1 MNKDMQTQST
11 EVTRSYD
18 PDEQL
23 FDALRQGDAYA
34 LTEVVQKYDSTVRS
48 VVYSVL
54 GNREEVDDVT
64 QKVWMTVWRRASSLK
79 EPAYGK
85 TWLYRLARNAAID
98 AGRQITRRRGF
109 WRHWTDGSGKAMVDP
124 GEVDKPMLLEEQHQT
139 VLQAFD
145 NLSVIYREPFM
156 VRRLEDWSYKQ
167 ISQSLDLTVNTVEV
181 RLVRARRMLREVLGP
196 QLQRCKLDS

>member
-1 MNKDMQTQST
+1 MQTQST

-64 QKVWMTVWRRASSLK
+64 QKVWMTVWQRASSLK

-124 GEVDKPMLLEEQHQT
+124 GEVDKPMLLAEQHQT
-139 VLQAFD
+139 VLQAIE
-145 NLSVIYREPFM
+145 NLPVIYREPFM
-156 VRRLEDWSYKQ
+156 LRHLEDWSYKQ